1 MQVKILTI
9 GLFCMVCSST
19 LYADYNVNDLQ
30 KLFTD
35 KRQRAQ
41 LDATRSGK
49 TASRSQRTNK
59 INVNGYVTRSDGKSV
74 AWVNNKNTIDNSRIG
89 DVKVHSGSI
98 GKNKKV
104 TISVDGKVTR
114 LRPGESWINDSGD
127 SDTTK

>member
-1 MQVKILTI
+1 MQVKIITI

-19 LYADYNVNDLQ
+19 LYADYNVDDLQ

-35 KRQRAQ
+35 KRQRSQ
-41 LDATRSGK
+41 LDATRSGR
-49 TASRSQRTNK
+49 AVSSPQRTNK

-74 AWVNNKNTIDNSRIG
+74 AWINNKNTIDGSKIG

-127 SDTTK
+127 SDITE